1 LERDQRPQRYRA
13 FLLRCCEVR
22 DQRPAQAGAWRF
34 RLEDVQT
41 GEKRGF
47 ADADALVAFLRK
59 EFDANGGRTDRR
71 TDGGRR

>member
-13 FLLRCCEVR
+13 FLLRCWEVSS
-22 DQRPAQAGAWRF
+22 QHSGQPGKWRF

-47 ADADALVAFLRK
+47 ADADALVAFLRG
-59 EFDANGGRTDRR
+59 EFDANGGQADRR